1 MTDNERSLASYY
13 DAEGAERAERA
24 LAPGRVDARTGFLAA
39 YAKRGMRSLEVGTG
53 GGQDAAAFVAAGL
66 DAHGIDLSPVFAR
79 FAAARGARVANATVR
94 ALPYREAAF
103 DIVWSMSVLMH
114 IPDDVITEALDEVRR
129 VMLPGAV
136 ACIAVWTNA
145 QGPTMFDGAHGT
157 RFFANRTEAA
167 WRVLLGRVGT
177 IERYDI
183 WDPQSDGFT
192 YHWAVV
198 RNTL

>member
-24 LAPGRVDARTGFLAA
+24 LAPGRIEARNRFLAT
-39 YAKRGMRSLEVGTG
+39 YAREGMRTLEVGTG

-79 FAAARGARVANATVR
+79 FAAAGGAHVVNATAR
-94 ALPYREAAF
+94 ALPYRAAAF
-103 DIVWSMSVLMH
+103 GIVWSMSVLMH
-114 IPDDVITEALDEVRR
+114 IPDDGIADALDEIRR
-129 VMLPGAV
+129 VMTPGAV
-136 ACIAVWTNA
+136 ACTGVWTNS

-167 WRVLLGRVGT
+167 WRVLLERIGT
-177 IERYDI
+177 IERYEI
-183 WDPQSDGFT
+183 WDPESDGFT